1 MSKWK
6 RAMIILA
13 VAYGEQL
20 PIEIVREALGL

>member
-6 RAMIILA
+6 RIMIILA